1 MKKAGAENFHA
12 AVGSEFTRREF
23 LMQGIGVGAV
33 SAAGLGAMYTVTMC
47 SHVSQ
52 KGVFAMLVLSRKPG
66 EQIVLP
72 ELDITV
78 TVLGISGKRV
88 RVGIAAP
95 PEISI
100 QRHEIRDRVCER
112 MVPPPNTIQTAAGA
126 MASVPLS
133 PDLDAT
139 LAHSITRR
147 TAGQIGSLHVEIAEG
162 RVIIHGR
169 SRSSHTRQLAQEA
182 VMEALKSSS
191 SCHPVDLEYRIE
203 MVTDRAPRKLTG

>member
-1 MKKAGAENFHA
+1 
-12 AVGSEFTRREF
+12 
-23 LMQGIGVGAV
+23 
-33 SAAGLGAMYTVTMC
+33 
-47 SHVSQ
+47 
-52 KGVFAMLVLSRKPG
+52 MLVLSRKPG

-95 PEISI
+95 PQISI

-112 MVPPPNTIQTAAGA
+112 MVPPKKSEIASGA
-126 MASVPLS
+126 MALVQLPA
-133 PDLDAT
+133 DLGDI
-139 LAHSITRR
+139 LARSIARR
-147 TAGQIGSLHVEIAEG
+147 TANQIGSLHVETAED

-169 SRSSHTRQLAQEA
+169 ARSYHTRQLAQEA
-182 VMEALKSSS
+182 VMEALKASS
-191 SCHPVDLEYRIE
+191 SCRPEDVEYRIE